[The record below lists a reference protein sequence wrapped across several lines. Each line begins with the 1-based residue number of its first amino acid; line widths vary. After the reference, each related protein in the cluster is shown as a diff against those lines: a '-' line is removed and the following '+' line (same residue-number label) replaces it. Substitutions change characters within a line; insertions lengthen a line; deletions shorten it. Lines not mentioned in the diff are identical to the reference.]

1 MDNLRTMQRR
11 MLALSIMAAA
21 FAGSAWAHGDK
32 DKFRTMDS
40 NGDGMISAAEHAA
53 GARMMFE
60 QMDADHDGSVSAA
73 EMDAGHARMKDR
85 DDDMYGMKAGEK
97 AKADKAMAGHDMSG
111 HDMSGHDMS
120 GHGMGHDTMMMSSAD
135 KIAKMDSNGDGMLSA
150 SEHEAGAAAMFKD
163 MDSNGDG
170 SVSRQEFD
178 AGHRMMMKERQP
190 AASRPGT

>member
-11 MLALSIMAAA
+11 VLALSVMAVA

-60 QMDADHDGSVSAA
+60 QMDADHNGNVSAA
-73 EMDAGHARMKDR
+73 EMDAGHAKMKDR
-85 DDDMYGMKAGEK
+85 DDDMHGMKTGEK

-111 HDMSGHDMS
+111 HGMDHDR
-120 GHGMGHDTMMMSSAD
+120 MMMSSAD

-170 SVSRQEFD
+170 SLSRQEFD
-178 AGHRMMMKERQP
+178 AGHRMMMKDRKP
-190 AASRPGT
+190 DAAK

>member
-1 MDNLRTMQRR
+1 MDNLRTMKRR
-11 MLALSIMAAA
+11 VLALSLMAAA

-53 GARMMFE
+53 GAQKMFE

-73 EMDAGHARMKDR
+73 EMDAGHAKMKDR
-85 DDDMYGMKAGEK
+85 DDDMHGMKAGEK

-111 HDMSGHDMS
+111 HDMSGH
-120 GHGMGHDTMMMSSAD
+120 GMGHDRMMMSSAD
-135 KIAKMDSNGDGMLSA
+135 KIAKMDGNGDGALSA
-150 SEHEAGAAAMFKD
+150 AEHEAGAAAMFKD

-170 SVSRQEFD
+170 SLSRQEFD
-178 AGHRMMMKERQP
+178 AGHRMMMKDRQP

>member
-11 MLALSIMAAA
+11 VLALSIMAAA
-21 FAGSAWAHGDK
+21 FAGGAWAHSDK

-53 GARMMFE
+53 GARMMFG

-73 EMDAGHARMKDR
+73 EMDAGHAKMKER
-85 DDDMYGMKAGEK
+85 DDDMHGMKAGEK
-97 AKADKAMAGHDMSG
+97 AKTDKAMAGHDMSG
-111 HDMSGHDMS
+111 HGMDHDR
-120 GHGMGHDTMMMSSAD
+120 MMMSSAD

-170 SVSRQEFD
+170 SLSRQEFD
-178 AGHRMMMKERQP
+178 AGHRMMMKDRKAD
-190 AASRPGT
+190 AAK

>member
-11 MLALSIMAAA
+11 VLALSLMAAA

-53 GARMMFE
+53 GAQKMFE
-60 QMDADHDGSVSAA
+60 QMDADHDGSVTAA
-73 EMDAGHARMKDR
+73 EMDAGHAKMKDR
-85 DDDMYGMKAGEK
+85 DDDMHGMKAGEK

-111 HDMSGHDMS
+111 HDMSW
-120 GHGMGHDTMMMSSAD
+120 HGMGHDRMMMSSAD

-150 SEHEAGAAAMFKD
+150 AEHDAGAAAMFKD

-170 SVSRQEFD
+170 SLSRQEFD
-178 AGHRMMMKERQP
+178 AGHKMMMKDRKP
-190 AASRPGT
+190 ASRPGT